1 MADLKV
7 DYQLLASIHG
17 TLTGLISEF
26 ESIEDRVGACG
37 PASGSAGITA
47 AMSAFAGNWSDHRA
61 TLLGDMRNLD
71 HMVTATA
78 QRFHHTD
85 DQLASDLTRK

>member
-17 TLTGLISEF
+17 TLNGLVSEF
-26 ESIEDRVGACG
+26 EGIEDRVGACG
-37 PASGSAGITA
+37 PAFGSAGITA
-47 AMSAFAGNWSDHRA
+47 AMGAFAGNWSGHRT
-61 TLLGDMRNLD
+61 TLLGGMQNLD

-78 QRFHHTD
+78 QRFHQTD
-85 DQLASDLTRK
+85 GQLASDLTRK

>member
-17 TLTGLISEF
+17 TLTGLVSEF
-26 ESIEDRVGACG
+26 ESIEDRTSAYQS
-37 PASGSAGITA
+37 AFGSADITA
-47 AMSAFAGNWSDHRA
+47 AMGAFAGNWSDHRTA
-61 TLLGDMRNLD
+61 LLGGMRNLD

-78 QRFHHTD
+78 QRFHQTD
-85 DQLASDLTRK
+85 SQLASDLTRK

>member
-17 TLTGLISEF
+17 TVNHLASEF
-26 ESIEDRVGACG
+26 ESIEDQTSAYQSAFG
-37 PASGSAGITA
+37 SGDVSA
-47 AMSAFAGNWSDHRA
+47 AMDAFSGNWSDHRK
-61 TLLGDMRNLD
+61 TLLGSMRNLD

-78 QRFHHTD
+78 RDFRHAD
-85 DQLASDLTRK
+85 SQLGSDLTRK